1 MTPTARLISRSPTTE
16 SASQLSDC
24 SLPGQTDAKRPSRAG
39 LAGWVAVA
47 LLTGGCQHFSPKSIR
62 GGIDVKD
69 ETIKSAPVSGGK
81 KVYVADFDL
90 SASDIKTDP
99 TQNGVRGM
107 LSGDSSQGSSSQGGL
122 MGGGGILAR
131 LRQKTQPDISG
142 TPAQQASQIVNTLAE
157 RITSDLNDKGFP
169 AERIK
174 DVSSSLPTDGWLIQG
189 QFTEVNEGNRMER
202 AIIGFGQGATSMDI
216 QVGVSDL
223 SSKTPKAPFAIFG
236 TIKDPGKMPGAI
248 ATMNPYV
255 AAAKFHMEKNATSK
269 DIENTADQVVDELIK
284 FRDQQVQAKT
294 KAKP

>member
-1 MTPTARLISRSPTTE
+1 MTQTARLISRSPTTE
-16 SASQLSDC
+16 SAPRLRDC
-24 SLPGQTDAKRPSRAG
+24 SLPAQTGVTRPSRAG
-39 LAGWVAVA
+39 LAGWVALA
-47 LLTGGCQHFSPKSIR
+47 LLTAGCQHFSPKSIR

-107 LSGDSSQGSSSQGGL
+107 LGGGDPSQGPSGQGGL
-122 MGGGGILAR
+122 MGNGGILSR

-157 RITSDLNDKGFP
+157 CITSDLNDRGFP

-174 DVSSSLPTDGWLIQG
+174 DVSGNLPTDGWLIQG

-236 TIKDPGKMPGAI
+236 TVKDPGKMPGAI

-269 DIENTADQVVDELIK
+269 DIQNTADQVVDELIK
-284 FRDQQVQAKT
+284 FRDQQVQAK
-294 KAKP
+294 AKP